1 MINLQIEY
9 IKTCNYIQEDINE
22 ERLVAKDDSSDDE
35 VEEVPLSVVEFLE
48 EIEVPIK
55 NKVLP
60 AEMGKFVYTSM
71 LGTAQHLRLFFHWL
85 FKDIKDIVG
94 YFFLPIINY
103 KVS

>member
-1 MINLQIEY
+1 MFYFIHFFEY
-9 IKTCNYIQEDINE
+9 VSNICLNIVLYIQEDINE

-35 VEEVPLSVVEFLE
+35 VDEVPLSVVEFLE

-71 LGTAQHLRLFFHWL
+71 LGTAQHLR
-85 FKDIKDIVG
+85 
-94 YFFLPIINY
+94 
-103 KVS
+103 